1 MLQSLQA
8 CANFVAGG
16 LNMKKVFVAF
26 LAIPLF
32 LMGCSMS
39 TQNNVDKH
47 DAAQSSLQSWAYALV
62 TWNGYVYKMT
72 DEVVSEVGK
81 QIGTIKNHSTHES
94 STIPNLFSN
103 KYPKGTQ
110 LFKIKNVG
118 TDTSIAVQD
127 DNVFYRGEKVEGMK
141 TAAK

>member
-16 LNMKKVFVAF
+16 LNIKKVFVAF

-32 LMGCSMS
+32 LLGCSMS

-47 DAAQSSLQSWAYALV
+47 DVAQSSLQSWAYALV

-94 STIPNLFSN
+94 STIPNLFS
-103 KYPKGTQ
+103 TQ
-110 LFKIKNVG
+110 KEPN
-118 TDTSIAVQD
+118 
-127 DNVFYRGEKVEGMK
+127 Y
-141 TAAK
+141 

>member
-1 MLQSLQA
+1 
-8 CANFVAGG
+8 
-16 LNMKKVFVAF
+16 MKKLVVAF

-39 TQNNVDKH
+39 AQNNADKH
-47 DAAQSSLQSWAYALV
+47 DVAQSSLQSWAYPLV
-62 TWNGYVYKMT
+62 TWNGYAYKMT

-81 QIGTIKNHSTHES
+81 QIGTIKNYSSNES

-103 KYPKGTQ
+103 KYPKGTK
-110 LFKIKNVG
+110 LYKIKNVG

-127 DNVFYRGEKVEGMK
+127 NNVFYKADKVEGMK
-141 TAAK
+141 TAAQ